1 MNQKKNFNYFNNQLV
16 RFVTILFLILFSQ
29 SLSKADHILKEGV
42 FKNDPVYHN
51 DKKFILS
58 CKYGKSGKYHVILD
72 INGDNANVYNI
83 NKNEVY
89 YFNDVEVSDPNTE
102 YKGGHVW
109 NILWIGG
116 YIAVELNLLRI
127 HYGYAS
133 KKEVPKGKDLYGPC
147 IEIEEVKAK
156 NISKRFN

>member
-1 MNQKKNFNYFNNQLV
+1 M
-16 RFVTILFLILFSQ
+16 RFTLILFLILFFQ

-42 FKNDPVYHN
+42 FKDDIVHHN
-51 DKKFILS
+51 DKKLILS

-89 YFNDVEVSDPNTE
+89 YFNDVELSDPNTE
-102 YKGGHVW
+102 YKGGHEW

-116 YIAVELNLLRI
+116 YIAVELNLSRI

-133 KKEVPKGKDLYGPC
+133 KKEVPNGKDL
-147 IEIEEVKAK
+147 
-156 NISKRFN
+156 

>member
-1 MNQKKNFNYFNNQLV
+1 M
-16 RFVTILFLILFSQ
+16 RIAIISFLILLSQ

-42 FKNDPVYHN
+42 FKDDPVYHN

-72 INGDNANVYNI
+72 IDGDNANVYNI
-83 NKNEVY
+83 NKNEAY

-102 YKGGHVW
+102 YKGGHEW
-109 NILWIGG
+109 NILFIGG

-133 KKEVPKGKDLYGPC
+133 KKEVPNGKDLYGPC
-147 IEIEEVKAK
+147 IEINKVNTI
-156 NISKRFN
+156 NISKRYN

>member
-1 MNQKKNFNYFNNQLV
+1 M
-16 RFVTILFLILFSQ
+16 RTTIILFLILLSP
-29 SLSKADHILKEGV
+29 SLSKAEHILKEGV

-51 DKKFILS
+51 EKKLILS
-58 CKYGKSGKYHVILD
+58 CKYGKSEKYHVILD

-89 YFNDVEVSDPNTE
+89 YFNNVEVSDPNYE
-102 YKGGHVW
+102 YKGGHDW

-133 KKEVPKGKDLYGPC
+133 KK
-147 IEIEEVKAK
+147 
-156 NISKRFN
+156 KRLKVRIYMVLALK

>member
-1 MNQKKNFNYFNNQLV
+1 V
-16 RFVTILFLILFSQ
+16 RLAIILFLIIFSQ

-58 CKYGKSGKYHVILD
+58 CKYGKSGKYHLILD
-72 INGDNANVYNI
+72 IDGDNANVYNI

-89 YFNDVEVSDPNTE
+89 YFNDVEVSNPNTK
-102 YKGGHVW
+102 YKGGHKW

-116 YIAVELNLLRI
+116 YIAVELNLSRI
-127 HYGYAS
+127 HYCYAS
-133 KKEVPKGKDLYGPC
+133 KKEVPNGKDLYGPC
-147 IEIEEVKAK
+147 IEIEVVKAK

>member
-1 MNQKKNFNYFNNQLV
+1 V
-16 RFVTILFLILFSQ
+16 RLAIILFLILFSQ

-58 CKYGKSGKYHVILD
+58 CKYGESGKYHVILD

-89 YFNDVEVSDPNTE
+89 YFNDVELSDPNTE
-102 YKGGHVW
+102 YKGGYEW
-109 NILWIGG
+109 NILWVGG

-133 KKEVPKGKDLYGPC
+133 KKEAPKGKDLYGPC
-147 IEIEEVKAK
+147 IEINEVNTK
-156 NISKRFN
+156 NISKRYN

>member
-1 MNQKKNFNYFNNQLV
+1 V
-16 RFVTILFLILFSQ
+16 RLAIILFLILFSQ
-29 SLSKADHILKEGV
+29 SSSKADHILKEGV

-72 INGDNANVYNI
+72 IDGDNANVYNI

-89 YFNDVEVSDPNTE
+89 YFNDVEVSDPNTV
-102 YKGGHVW
+102 YKGGHEW

-116 YIAVELNLLRI
+116 YIAVELNLSRI

-133 KKEVPKGKDLYGPC
+133 KKEVSKGKDLYGPC
-147 IEIEEVKAK
+147 IEINKVNTK
-156 NISKRFN
+156 NISKRYN

>member
-1 MNQKKNFNYFNNQLV
+1 MRL
-16 RFVTILFLILFSQ
+16 TIILFLILFSQ
-29 SLSKADHILKEGV
+29 SLSKADYILKEGV

-72 INGDNANVYNI
+72 IDGDNANVYNL

-89 YFNDVEVSDPNTE
+89 YFNDVELSDPNTE
-102 YKGGHVW
+102 YKGGYDW

-133 KKEVPKGKDLYGPC
+133 TKEVPNGKDLYGTC
-147 IEIEEVKAK
+147 SEIEEIKAK
-156 NISKRFN
+156 NISKRYK

>member
-1 MNQKKNFNYFNNQLV
+1 V
-16 RFVTILFLILFSQ
+16 RLAIILFLILFSQ

-51 DKKFILS
+51 DKKFIHS

-72 INGDNANVYNI
+72 IDGDNANVYNI

-89 YFNDVEVSDPNTE
+89 YFNDVEVSDPNTV
-102 YKGGHVW
+102 YKGGHEW

-133 KKEVPKGKDLYGPC
+133 KKEVPNGKDLYGTC
-147 IEIEEVKAK
+147 IEIEEVKTK

>member
-1 MNQKKNFNYFNNQLV
+1 MRLAI
-16 RFVTILFLILFSQ
+16 ILFLILFSQ
-29 SLSKADHILKEGV
+29 SLSKADHITKEGV
-42 FKNDPVYHN
+42 FKDDPVYHN
-51 DKKFILS
+51 YQKIILS
-58 CKYGKSGKYHVILD
+58 CKYGKFEKYHVILD
-72 INGDNANVYNI
+72 IDGDNANVYNI

-102 YKGGHVW
+102 YKGGHEW

-133 KKEVPKGKDLYGPC
+133 KTDVPNGKDLYGPC

-156 NISKRFN
+156 NISKRYN

>member
-1 MNQKKNFNYFNNQLV
+1 MRLAI
-16 RFVTILFLILFSQ
+16 ILFLILFSQ

-42 FKNDPVYHN
+42 FKNDPVFHN
-51 DKKFILS
+51 NKKITLS

-72 INGDNANVYNI
+72 IDGDNANVYNI

-89 YFNDVEVSDPNTE
+89 YFNDVEVSDPNTV
-102 YKGGHVW
+102 YKGGHEW

-133 KKEVPKGKDLYGPC
+133 KKEAPKGKDLYGPC
-147 IEIEEVKAK
+147 IEINKVNTI
-156 NISKRFN
+156 NISKRYN

>member
-1 MNQKKNFNYFNNQLV
+1 MRL
-16 RFVTILFLILFSQ
+16 TIILFLILFSQ
-29 SLSKADHILKEGV
+29 SSSNADYILKEGV
-42 FKNDPVYHN
+42 FKDDIFYHN
-51 DKKFILS
+51 DKKLILS

-72 INGDNANVYNI
+72 IDGDNANVYNI

-89 YFNDVEVSDPNTE
+89 YFDDVEVSDPNTV
-102 YKGGHVW
+102 YKGGHEW

-133 KKEVPKGKDLYGPC
+133 KKEVPNGKDLYGPC
-147 IEIEEVKAK
+147 IEINKVNTI
-156 NISKRFN
+156 NISKRYN

>member
-1 MNQKKNFNYFNNQLV
+1 MRLAI
-16 RFVTILFLILFSQ
+16 ILFLILFSK

-51 DKKFILS
+51 DKKFTLS

-89 YFNDVEVSDPNTE
+89 YFNDVEVSDPNTV
-102 YKGGHVW
+102 YKGGHEW

-133 KKEVPKGKDLYGPC
+133 KKEAPRGKDLYGPC
-147 IEIEEVKAK
+147 IEINKVNTK
-156 NISKRFN
+156 NISKRYN

>member
-1 MNQKKNFNYFNNQLV
+1 MRLAI
-16 RFVTILFLILFSQ
+16 ILFLILFSQ
-29 SLSKADHILKEGV
+29 SSSKADHILKEGV

-72 INGDNANVYNI
+72 IDGDNANVYNL

-89 YFNDVEVSDPNTE
+89 YFNDVELSDPNTE
-102 YKGGHVW
+102 YKGGYDW
-109 NILWIGG
+109 NILSIGG

-133 KKEVPKGKDLYGPC
+133 KKEVPNGKDLYGPC
-147 IEIEEVKAK
+147 IEINEVNTKD
-156 NISKRFN
+156 ISKRYN

>member
-1 MNQKKNFNYFNNQLV
+1 M
-16 RFVTILFLILFSQ
+16 
-29 SLSKADHILKEGV
+29 
-42 FKNDPVYHN
+42 
-51 DKKFILS
+51 
-58 CKYGKSGKYHVILD
+58 ILD
-72 INGDNANVYNI
+72 IDGDNANVYNI

-89 YFNDVEVSDPNTE
+89 YFDDVEVSDPNTV
-102 YKGGHVW
+102 YKGGYEW

-116 YIAVELNLLRI
+116 YIAVELNLSRI

-133 KKEVPKGKDLYGPC
+133 KKEVPNGKDLYGPC

>member
-1 MNQKKNFNYFNNQLV
+1 M
-16 RFVTILFLILFSQ
+16 RFAIILFLILFSQ
-29 SLSKADHILKEGV
+29 SSSKADHILKEGV

-58 CKYGKSGKYHVILD
+58 CTYGKSGKYHVILD

-89 YFNDVEVSDPNTE
+89 YFNDVEVSDPNTV
-102 YKGGHVW
+102 YKGGYDW
-109 NILWIGG
+109 NILSIGG

-133 KKEVPKGKDLYGPC
+133 KEEVPNGKDLYGPC
-147 IEIEEVKAK
+147 SEINEVNTK
-156 NISKRFN
+156 NISKRYN

>member
-1 MNQKKNFNYFNNQLV
+1 M
-16 RFVTILFLILFSQ
+16 RIAIILFLILLSS

-42 FKNDPVYHN
+42 FKNDPVHHN
-51 DKKFILS
+51 DKKIILS
-58 CKYGKSGKYHVILD
+58 CKYGKSEKYHVILD
-72 INGDNANVYNI
+72 INRDNANVYNI

-89 YFNDVEVSDPNTE
+89 YFNDVEVSDPNTV
-102 YKGGHVW
+102 YKGGHEW

-133 KKEVPKGKDLYGPC
+133 KKEVPNGKDLYGPC
-147 IEIEEVKAK
+147 IEVEEVKAK

>member
-1 MNQKKNFNYFNNQLV
+1 MRLAI
-16 RFVTILFLILFSQ
+16 ILFLILFSQ

-58 CKYGKSGKYHVILD
+58 CKYGESGKYHVILD

-89 YFNDVEVSDPNTE
+89 YFNDVELSDPNTE
-102 YKGGHVW
+102 YKGGYEW
-109 NILWIGG
+109 NILWVGG

-133 KKEVPKGKDLYGPC
+133 KKEAPKGKDLYGPC
-147 IEIEEVKAK
+147 IEINEVNTK
-156 NISKRFN
+156 NISKRYN

>member
-1 MNQKKNFNYFNNQLV
+1 M

-29 SLSKADHILKEGV
+29 SLSKADHILKEGM

-72 INGDNANVYNI
+72 IDGDNANVYNI

-89 YFNDVEVSDPNTE
+89 YFNDVEVSDPNTV
-102 YKGGHVW
+102 YKGGHEW

-116 YIAVELNLLRI
+116 NIAVELNLSRI

-133 KKEVPKGKDLYGPC
+133 TKEAPKGKDLYGPC
-147 IEIEEVKAK
+147 IEINEVNTK
-156 NISKRFN
+156 NISKRYN

>member
-1 MNQKKNFNYFNNQLV
+1 MRSVIL
-16 RFVTILFLILFSQ
+16 LFLIIISQ
-29 SLSKADHILKEGV
+29 PLSRADHISKEGV

-51 DKKFILS
+51 NNKFILS

-72 INGDNANVYNI
+72 IDGDNANVYNI

-89 YFNDVEVSDPNTE
+89 YFNDVEVSDPNNE

-133 KKEVPKGKDLYGPC
+133 KKEVPNGKDLYGPC

>member
-1 MNQKKNFNYFNNQLV
+1 MRLAI
-16 RFVTILFLILFSQ
+16 ILFLILFSQ

-72 INGDNANVYNI
+72 IDGDNANVYNI

-89 YFNDVEVSDPNTE
+89 YFDDVEVSDPNTV
-102 YKGGHVW
+102 YKGGHEW

-116 YIAVELNLLRI
+116 YIAVELNLSRI

-133 KKEVPKGKDLYGPC
+133 KKEAPKGKDLYGPC
-147 IEIEEVKAK
+147 IEINKVNTK
-156 NISKRFN
+156 NISKRYN

>member
-1 MNQKKNFNYFNNQLV
+1 V
-16 RFVTILFLILFSQ
+16 RLAIILFLILFFQ
-29 SLSKADHILKEGV
+29 SLSKADHITKEGV
-42 FKNDPVYHN
+42 FKNDSVFHN
-51 DKKFILS
+51 DKKITLS

-72 INGDNANVYNI
+72 IDGDNANVYNI
-83 NKNEVY
+83 NKSEVY
-89 YFNDVEVSDPNTE
+89 YFNDVEVSDPNTV
-102 YKGGHVW
+102 YKGGYDW

-116 YIAVELNLLRI
+116 YIAVELNLSRI

-133 KKEVPKGKDLYGPC
+133 KKEVPNGKDLYGPC

>member
-1 MNQKKNFNYFNNQLV
+1 V
-16 RFVTILFLILFSQ
+16 RLAIILFLILFSQ

-42 FKNDPVYHN
+42 FKDDPVYHN

-72 INGDNANVYNI
+72 IDGDNANVYNI

-89 YFNDVEVSDPNTE
+89 YFNDVEVSDPNTV
-102 YKGGHVW
+102 YKGGHEW

-116 YIAVELNLLRI
+116 YIAVELNLSRI

-133 KKEVPKGKDLYGPC
+133 KKEVSKGKDLYGPC
-147 IEIEEVKAK
+147 IEINKVNTK
-156 NISKRFN
+156 NISKRYN

>member
-1 MNQKKNFNYFNNQLV
+1 MSDSHISTSKRRYTNTPK
-16 RFVTILFLILFSQ
+16 ILF
-29 SLSKADHILKEGV
+29 K
-42 FKNDPVYHN
+42 FKPE
-51 DKKFILS
+51 
-58 CKYGKSGKYHVILD
+58 
-72 INGDNANVYNI
+72 
-83 NKNEVY
+83 NEVY

-102 YKGGHVW
+102 YKGGYEW

-116 YIAVELNLLRI
+116 YIAVELNLSRI

-133 KKEVPKGKDLYGPC
+133 KKEVPNGKDLYGPC